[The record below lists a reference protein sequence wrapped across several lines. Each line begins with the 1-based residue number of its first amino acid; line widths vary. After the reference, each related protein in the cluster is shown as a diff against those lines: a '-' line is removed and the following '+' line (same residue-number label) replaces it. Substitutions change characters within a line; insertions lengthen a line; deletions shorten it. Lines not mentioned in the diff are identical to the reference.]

1 MQFSTDQIRRYARQM
16 VLPEV
21 GGIGQARL
29 AQARVTASS
38 EVEATYLRAAGVG
51 EVRLIAGGDDH
62 VEAAS
67 LRALATLQELLEL

>member
-1 MQFSTDQIRRYARQM
+1 MTFSPDEVRRYARQM

-29 AQARVTASS
+29 REARVIASS
-38 EVEATYLRAAGVG
+38 EVEAAYLRAAGVG
-51 EVRLIAGGDDH
+51 QVTLAPGGDDS

-67 LRALATLQELLEL
+67 LRALATLKEILEL

>member
-1 MQFSTDQIRRYARQM
+1 LPFSDDQIRRYARQM

-29 AQARVTASS
+29 GAATVTASS
-38 EVEATYLRAAGVG
+38 ELEAIYLRAAGVG
-51 EVRLIAGGDDH
+51 EVKVIAGGDDG

-67 LRALATLQELLEL
+67 LRALATLQEILEL